1 MVCQYEEI
9 KKDDI
14 IDTIYH
20 LSDFKILDY
29 ESWVSDDVE
38 PEEYSNK
45 IYSDLFN
52 IWNLFLLKSEKYGKK
67 DDHFFEDIF
76 HYFDFEKKFYC
87 YSRKFQ
93 RNEHNKINRIVL
105 CDKIPE
111 YLRNFIIYKKKQ
123 I

>member
-1 MVCQYEEI
+1 MVCQDEGI

-14 IDTIYH
+14 IDTIYN

-29 ESWVSDDVE
+29 ESWVLD

-52 IWNLFLLKSEKYGKK
+52 IWNLFLSKSEKYGKE
-67 DDHFFEDIF
+67 DDNFFKDIF
-76 HYFDFEKKFYC
+76 HNFDFEKNFYC

-93 RNEHNKINRIVL
+93 RNDKINRIVF

-111 YLRNFIIYKKKQ
+111 YLRNFIIYKKNRFKNS
-123 I
+123 